1 MWANGTVLLGGSK
14 FLLLIVVE
22 ASGYMNG
29 FCLRAKSETE
39 DCTMKYI
46 VMVDSQSDEKAK
58 FVRYDGARVFA
69 TNTLQVFRENE
80 DTEQQITVP
89 YTYQVNVT
97 AERAIRTIFTIG
109 RSILHHAKLHKCV
122 LAEVAMTAVYVNNRL
137 PPPNV

>member
-1 MWANGTVLLGGSK
+1 MEQVLLGGSK
-14 FLLLIVVE
+14 FLLLIVEE

-80 DTEQQITVP
+80 GTEQQITVP
-89 YTYQVNVT
+89 YTYQFNVT

-137 PPPNV
+137 PSPNI